1 MADKTY
7 SIEELLGI
15 TMECACG
22 RVHSTRFSNYI
33 RESGAIRKIPALLN
47 QLGFKKPFLISD
59 TNTHRVAG
67 VSVEKI
73 LTDAGIPFVSHVLK
87 TPDVGALPADE
98 HALGSVAMA
107 YDKDCDLIL
116 SVGTGTINDLG
127 RYFSHI
133 MNMEFILVA
142 TAPSMDGLVSGVAP
156 LIFNNFKVTFP
167 AHAPLA
173 LVCDLDIMSQA
184 PMKMLSAGAADILG
198 KYNSLTEWKLSHII
212 NGEYYCETVAGIMK
226 SAVDKTVESVSGLV
240 ERKPEAIS
248 NLVDALTLSGMAM
261 DLSGNS
267 RPASGAEHH
276 QAHYWEMQFLFDR
289 KPAVLHGTKVGIG
302 TILIL
307 SLYEALAQMEKPDF
321 EALKANIGCRRS
333 KEEWEKEIRRAYRE
347 GAESI
352 IALEEK
358 AGKNDPEKVL
368 KRLDSIEAHWDE
380 IQALAKNAV
389 KPETI
394 RALLTEMGAAVLPSD
409 VEVKKQ
415 YVYDS
420 LRYGKELRDRYTILQ
435 LLYDID
441 KLDEYALKLTEQ
453 FCRED

>member
-1 MADKTY
+1 MNEKTY

-15 TMECACG
+15 TMECGCG
-22 RVHSTRFSNYI
+22 RVHSTQFSNYI
-33 RESGAIRKIPALLN
+33 RECGAIRQIPALLKK
-47 QLGFKKPFLISD
+47 LGFGKPFLISD

-67 VSVEKI
+67 EQVEKI
-73 LTDAGIPFVSHVLK
+73 LLEAGIPFASHVLK
-87 TPDVGALPADE
+87 TPENGSLPADE
-98 HALGSVAMA
+98 HALGSIAMA
-107 YDKDCDLIL
+107 YEKDCDLIV
-116 SVGTGTINDLG
+116 SIGTGTINDLG

-198 KYNSLTEWKLSHII
+198 KYNSLTEWKLSHIV
-212 NGEYYCETVAGIMK
+212 NDEYYCETVAGIMK
-226 SAVDKTVESVSGLV
+226 SAVDKTVESVGGLV
-240 ERKPEAIS
+240 AREPEAIS

-261 DLSGNS
+261 DLCGNS

-307 SLYEALAQMEKPDF
+307 EMYRLLAGMEKPDF
-321 EALKANIGCRRS
+321 AALKANIASRRP

-352 IALEEK
+352 LALEEK
-358 AGKNDPEKVL
+358 AGKNDPAKVL
-368 KRLDSIEAHWDE
+368 KRLESIEAHWDE
-380 IQALAKNAV
+380 IRALAEAAV
-389 KPETI
+389 KPEVI
-394 RALLTEMGAAVLPSD
+394 RGLLKQMGAAVKPSD

-420 LRYGKELRDRYTILQ
+420 LRYGKELRDRYTVLQ

-441 KLDEYALKLTEQ
+441 RLDEAALMLTEKY
-453 FCRED
+453 CKED